1 MKPNLHI
8 DEMNVRLP
16 GREAGT
22 GRRVADGIPGALL
35 GKLPGGIHRRIGSMK
50 LRVSL
55 PTGAS
60 ESEMSQAVA
69 EAIAQALS
77 KGDGAAGTGIM
88 DGKE

>member
-22 GRRVADGIPGALL
+22 GRRMAGGIPAALL
-35 GKLPGGIHRRIGSMK
+35 GKLPEGIDRRIGVIK

-55 PTGAS
+55 PAGGS
-60 ESEMSQAVA
+60 DSEMSQAVVD
-69 EAIAQALS
+69 AIAQALS
-77 KGDGAAGTGIM
+77 KGDGSAGSGIL

>member
-22 GRRVADGIPGALL
+22 GRRVADGISGALL
-35 GKLPGGIHRRIGSMK
+35 GMLPGGIHRRIGAME

-55 PTGAS
+55 PAGAS

-69 EAIAQALS
+69 EAIAKTLN
-77 KGDGAAGTGIM
+77 KGDAKA
-88 DGKE
+88 EPEE